1 MSAVRMSSCIENFHI
16 FLEGLRKHFQYVC
29 NQMITRTK
37 LENIFQT
44 NNTQRD
50 IVYKKLQ
57 PFDCSP

>member
-37 LENIFQT
+37 LENNFQT

-57 PFDCSP
+57 PLDCSS

>member
-1 MSAVRMSSCIENFHI
+1 MSAVRYPLVIENCQI

-44 NNTQRD
+44 NNTLWGHC
-50 IVYKKLQ
+50 K
-57 PFDCSP
+57 

>member
-1 MSAVRMSSCIENFHI
+1 MSAVRHPLVIENCQI